1 MVNAGFRSAKTIGA
15 LLVVLGYWALPA
27 NATAL
32 PLCGG
37 GVDVMSYNAGGGC
50 EVDGL
55 VFSNF
60 SVVDAG
66 NPGVEL
72 VNAVASAVIDGTVYF
87 QFNPNLSGP
96 GDQDIHFFF
105 KVATMSGSPSIVG
118 VDLFNGGV
126 GNTMIS
132 EALCT
137 TAWVLGTCG
146 VVGPGSVIG
155 TGLVANSLQ
164 FDQEFFTGVSAA
176 WIFKD
181 IAKAGDGNSHLTSFT
196 QSFHVP
202 DGGST
207 LALLGFGMLTIP
219 LLRSRYRRR

>member
-1 MVNAGFRSAKTIGA
+1 MVNAALRSAKTIGV
-15 LLVVLGYWALPA
+15 LLVLVGYWALPA

-32 PLCGG
+32 PICGG
-37 GVDVMSYNAGGGC
+37 GVDVTSYNAGGGC

-66 NPGVEL
+66 NPAIEL
-72 VNAVASAVIDGTVYF
+72 VNAVTSAVIDGTVYF
-87 QFNPNLSGP
+87 QFNPNLSGA

-105 KVATMSGSPSIVG
+105 KVATMNGSPNIVG

-126 GNTMIS
+126 GNTTIS

-137 TAWVLGTCG
+137 SAWVLGTCG
-146 VVGPGSVIG
+146 VIGPGSVIG
-155 TGLVANSLQ
+155 TGLVAGSLQ
-164 FDQEFFTGVSAA
+164 FDQEFFPGVSSA
-176 WIFKD
+176 WVFKD
-181 IAKAGDGNSHLTSFT
+181 LAKAGDGNSHLTSFT

-207 LALLGFGMLTIP
+207 LALLGFG
-219 LLRSRYRRR
+219 LLAVSQLRRRYGRH

>member
-1 MVNAGFRSAKTIGA
+1 MVNVVFRSVKTVGV
-15 LLVVLGYWALPA
+15 LLVLAGCLALPA

-32 PLCGG
+32 PVCGG
-37 GVDVMSYNAGGGC
+37 GVDVTTYNAGGGC
-50 EVDGL
+50 EIDGL

-72 VNAVASAVIDGTVYF
+72 VNAVSSLVVDGTAYF

-96 GDQDIHFFF
+96 GDQDVHFFF
-105 KVATMSGSPSIVG
+105 KVATLSGSADIFG

-132 EALCT
+132 EALCSA
-137 TAWVLGTCG
+137 AWVLGTCG
-146 VVGPGSVIG
+146 VIGPGSIIG
-155 TGLVANSLQ
+155 TGLVASSLQ
-164 FDQEFFTGVSAA
+164 FDQDFFAGVSSA
-176 WIFKD
+176 WVFKD
-181 IAKAGDGNSHLTSFT
+181 LAKAGDGNSHLTSFT

-202 DGGST
+202 DGGTT
-207 LALLGFGMLTIP
+207 LSLLGFGMLSLP
-219 LLRSRYRRR
+219 LLRRRYGRR